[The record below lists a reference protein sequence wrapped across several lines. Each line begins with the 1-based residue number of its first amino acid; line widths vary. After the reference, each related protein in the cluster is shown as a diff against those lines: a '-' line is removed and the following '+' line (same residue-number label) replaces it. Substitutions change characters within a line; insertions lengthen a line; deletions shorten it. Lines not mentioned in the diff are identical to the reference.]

1 MINVI
6 IYYLIILS
14 SVLDDGHLFILCF
27 SHVTSTVI
35 NSTEKDLSLRSVA
48 LDTLYLFLSS
58 DIHCQHVFISNVNSS
73 RLNKISCFIS

>member
-48 LDTLYLFLSS
+48 LDTFTCFSHLIFIVNMYLYLM
-58 DIHCQHVFISNVNSS
+58 
-73 RLNKISCFIS
+73 